1 MNLAILKKGFKGK
14 RCAITSTHGRQNPW
28 QNPQE
33 YRCNRPLPNKH
44 SALLEGLMGGN
55 AAAQQFKPLYLL
67 AFNEYDS
74 GHKLRLLTVDPRLS
88 QNAYP
93 CPPPPALYRGRHAQ
107 NFSNFSQNR
116 RHTHD

>member
-28 QNPQE
+28 QNYQE

-55 AAAQQFKPLYLL
+55 AAAQQFNPLYSL
-67 AFNEYDS
+67 AFTEYDG
-74 GHKLRLLTVDPRLS
+74 GHKLRLRSIDPRPS
-88 QNAYP
+88 QNVYP
-93 CPPPPALYRGRHAQ
+93 CPPPPALCKGLYRKKYFQ
-107 NFSNFSQNR
+107 FSAKQE
-116 RHTHD
+116 THP

>member
-14 RCAITSTHGRQNPW
+14 RCVITSTHGRQKPW

-33 YRCNRPLPNKH
+33 NRCNRPLPNKH

-55 AAAQQFKPLYLL
+55 AAAQQFKPRYLL
-67 AFNEYDS
+67 AFTEYEG
-74 GHKLRLLTVDPRLS
+74 GHKLRLISVDPKPS

-93 CPPPPALYRGRHAQ
+93 CPPPPALYRGPNRKKYFQ
-107 NFSNFSQNR
+107 FSAKQE
-116 RHTHD
+116 THP